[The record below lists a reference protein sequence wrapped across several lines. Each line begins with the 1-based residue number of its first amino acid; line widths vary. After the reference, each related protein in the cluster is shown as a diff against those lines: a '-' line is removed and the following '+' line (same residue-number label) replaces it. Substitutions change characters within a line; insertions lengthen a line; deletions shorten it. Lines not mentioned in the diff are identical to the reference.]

1 MPRLGRSKDNFLTF
15 YRVWN
20 YVYNNPD
27 KIPEV
32 KTRPWARSLS
42 ARSIREN
49 AHEYLCFNDGGT
61 AEQIKNVIEN
71 MNIVSGRGIHKATRS
86 GYLNPHTF
94 IIMPF
99 SGQWG
104 AGVVFAE
111 PYKNSCV
118 RVTFYTVYTRP
129 EVITWQEVNKK

>member
-1 MPRLGRSKDNFLTF
+1 MPRLGKAKDNFLTF

-20 YVYNNPD
+20 FVYNNPD

-42 ARSIREN
+42 ARSIREKN
-49 AHEYLCFNDGGT
+49 HEYLCFNDGGT
-61 AEQIKNVIEN
+61 AREMKNTIEH
-71 MNIVSGRGIHKATRS
+71 MNIVSGRGIHNAIRS
-86 GYLNPHTF
+86 GYLNPNTF

-111 PYKNSCV
+111 PYNKSSV

-129 EVITWQEVNKK
+129 EVQAWQEVGRK